1 MTPRACGPYR
11 ARTKGKNERG
21 VGYVKRNAIAGHRL
35 ALTEH
40 LQSHLARWMRE
51 VADTRVHGTT
61 GEAPTL
67 RLECDERSTLMPL
80 AARAPFLQVREL
92 ARRVHTDA
100 CVELYTNRYSMPR
113 RLVGETVT
121 VVVDERRVRLL
132 YAGQKVAFHA
142 QNTAR
147 RATIIDRSHLIGIVG
162 AQLAGGSWLGA

>member
-1 MTPRACGPYR
+1 
-11 ARTKGKNERG
+11 
-21 VGYVKRNAIAGHRL
+21 
-35 ALTEH
+35 
-40 LQSHLARWMRE
+40 MRE

-162 AQLAGGSWLGA
+162 AQLAGGSWLGREDTEAPLNALPAAPAELLRPLAEYECALGGSC